1 MSSKDSLEYMNL
13 VLDNLVE
20 VMVLVIVVVVIVIQP
35 QFVGKWVLQGDRAWF
50 IVMLGIKPRALY
62 MLHKHCIPWSW

>member
-20 VMVLVIVVVVIVIQP
+20 VMVLVIVVEVIVIQP
-35 QFVGKWVLQGDRAWF
+35 QFVGK
-50 IVMLGIKPRALY
+50 
-62 MLHKHCIPWSW
+62 